1 MNIEII
7 IGAAIVVL
15 LIAMYVKHRSKPV
28 DMNHQAPNVH
38 NVQMEGRVGPATAA
52 DKKAAE
58 PAPKAVKAA
67 KAPAKKATK
76 KTATKKAAKAD
87 LDSMSKNDLLAHAKA
102 NGVKANASMNKAA
115 ILEAIKNG

>member
-1 MNIEII
+1 MNIELI

-15 LIAMYVKHRSKPV
+15 IVAMYFKHRAKPV

-52 DKKAAE
+52 DKPAE

-76 KTATKKAAKAD
+76 KAAKVD
-87 LDSMSKNDLLAHAKA
+87 LDGMSKNELLAHAKA
-102 NGVKANASMNKAA
+102 NGIKSNASMSKAA

>member
-1 MNIEII
+1 MTIEMI

-15 LIAMYVKHRSKPV
+15 LVTMYFKFKEKPV
-28 DMNHQAPNVH
+28 DMDHQAPNVH

-52 DKKAAE
+52 DK
-58 PAPKAVKAA
+58 PAPKAVKA
-67 KAPAKKATK
+67 KAPAKKTTK
-76 KTATKKAAKAD
+76 KTATKKAAKSD

-102 NGVKANASMNKAA
+102 NGIKANASMNKAA

>member
-15 LIAMYVKHRSKPV
+15 IVAMYFKHRAKPV
-28 DMNHQAPNVH
+28 DMDHKAPNVH
-38 NVQMEGRVGPATAA
+38 NEVMEGKVGPATAA
-52 DKKAAE
+52 DKPAA

-67 KAPAKKATK
+67 APAKKATK
-76 KTATKKAAKAD
+76 KAAKVD
-87 LDSMSKNDLLAHAKA
+87 LDSMSKKDLLAHAKA

>member
-1 MNIEII
+1 MIVESII
-7 IGAAIVVL
+7 LLGLIVLGV
-15 LIAMYVKHRSKPV
+15 AMYFKHRPKSV

-38 NVQMEGRVGPATAA
+38 NVQMEGKVGPATAA
-52 DKKAAE
+52 DKPAA

-76 KTATKKAAKAD
+76 KAAKVD

>member
-7 IGAAIVVL
+7 IGGAIVVL
-15 LIAMYVKHRSKPV
+15 LIAMYVKHRAKPV
-28 DMNHQAPNVH
+28 DMNHKAPLVN

-52 DKKAAE
+52 DKAAA

>member
-1 MNIEII
+1 MTIEII

-15 LIAMYVKHRSKPV
+15 IVAMIIKFREKPV

-52 DKKAAE
+52 DKKEAE

-67 KAPAKKATK
+67 APAKKTTK
-76 KTATKKAAKAD
+76 KTATKKTAKVD
-87 LDSMSKNDLLAHAKA
+87 LDGMTKNDLLAHAKA
-102 NGVKANASMNKAA
+102 NGVKANASMKKAE